1 MKFNNMKLTQH
12 HFTQI
17 IKPIS
22 LAIVLGASAS
32 YSLAA
37 EMAAVIDPESAVIN
51 NAPEVYDNES
61 WQAPA
66 VIEFNKLDKS
76 GNGLLLPNEASK
88 GKAFNKKTF
97 KQADTDND
105 GSIDLNEYVF
115 FKTGKAPEAAKPK
128 MAVEPTAAPATE
140 AMPDK
145 TEAKPEMPDAPVEAM
160 PDENP

>member
-22 LAIVLGASAS
+22 LAIALGASAS

-51 NAPEVYDNES
+51 NAPELYDNES

-105 GSIDLNEYVF
+105 GSIDLNEYTF
-115 FKTGKAPEAAKPK
+115 FKTGKMPETAKPASAP
-128 MAVEPTAAPATE
+128 AVEAPAAP
-140 AMPDK
+140 MPDK
-145 TEAKPEMPDAPVEAM
+145 AMPEAM

>member
-1 MKFNNMKLTQH
+1 MKFNNMKLTH
-12 HFTQI
+12 RFTQI
-17 IKPIS
+17 VKPIS
-22 LAIVLGASAS
+22 LAIILGASAS

-66 VIEFNKLDKS
+66 VIEFNKLDKT

-105 GSIDLNEYVF
+105 GSIDLNEYTF
-115 FKTGKAPEAAKPK
+115 FKTGKAPEAAKPMVK
-128 MAVEPTAAPATE
+128 TEPAAETMPAQEPISDVAIPDMPSE
-140 AMPDK
+140 AMP
-145 TEAKPEMPDAPVEAM
+145 E
-160 PDENP
+160 ENP